1 MLDESMRQ
9 DLLVVKM
16 PKTKRELLTL
26 IFCVVLGAMIGVAF
40 VAAFYKV
47 MVELGVFVDYN

>member
-1 MLDESMRQ
+1 
-9 DLLVVKM
+9 M